1 MSGELPGS
9 VSGGTRSANER
20 VVRDGGSEAT
30 SRREP
35 RPDAGNVTVLSI
47 GLAVLVISLVLVVAS
62 ATAVQLDR
70 VRLLHLADELAL
82 DAADS
87 VDLGAYYAGE
97 VPGGDAAL
105 LLAEDRMVAAAADR
119 LAEASAR
126 HGVEEAQLVSVT
138 SPDGSTA
145 VVRVQLRV
153 SPLFGVEALTRFSR
167 GLTLSAESSARAS

>member
-1 MSGELPGS
+1 M
-9 VSGGTRSANER
+9 SGGTRSGASGGTIR
-20 VVRDGGSEAT
+20 SHAQVVRDGGRKAT

-35 RPDAGNVTVLSI
+35 PPDAGNVTVLSL

-82 DAADS
+82 DAADA

-126 HGVEEAQLVSVT
+126 HGVEGAQLVSVT

-153 SPLFGVEALTRFSR
+153 SPLFGIEALTRFSH
-167 GLTLSAESSARAS
+167 GITLSAESSARAS